1 MFLLLLMTTAVAA
14 TDASAPPGF
23 DPQCTSA
30 DDHGW
35 PRFDDVAA
43 LEADQPW
50 ADYFKYIYGELPSVY
65 PVCTFDLHAID
76 AMAVASFQLN
86 KTGQLP
92 TPKLPSDELKDGDL
106 LQGGQMG
113 YQIFHTTWKP
123 VPANGWVEVTHTIL
137 PSELMS
143 YWAWRQKGSG
153 VWFNVGKTMVVPTP
167 ADPSKTHA
175 AAIEF
180 LVANCSV
187 QISPRWPAMESD
199 IFGKCAREK
208 GFDSIQFEPTAGS
221 QPWGSFGLPG
231 LTELVLVN
239 LDGDK
244 GCGVDLPSKTALRG
258 GWFANRTCECE
269 DKPIAPHC
277 GMILPP
283 SSSCT
288 SMPGGSCSPPLCQ
301 TWPCVFRNP
310 PCYDT
315 WCTKRFRAGR
325 TYTMGHR
332 NHALEAATMAKI
344 AGVDHDHDHM

>member
-35 PRFDDVAA
+35 PRFDDFAA

-106 LQGGQMG
+106 FQGGQMG

-153 VWFNVGKTMVVPTP
+153 VWFNVGETMVFPTP

-187 QISPRWPAMESD
+187 QISPHGQQWSRTSSANAHARRASTASNLSLRPVPNRGAVRSPRAHRARARQPRWGQGLRRGSAFED
-199 IFGKCAREK
+199 GVARR
-208 GFDSIQFEPTAGS
+208 
-221 QPWGSFGLPG
+221 L
-231 LTELVLVN
+231 
-239 LDGDK
+239 
-244 GCGVDLPSKTALRG
+244 
-258 GWFANRTCECE
+258 FANRTCECE